1 MEYVLDESGRQKF
14 LKLLADR
21 PALELVEA
29 SQALLHRLGVG
40 SDIKGVLGALPRHA
54 RHIRGAPH
62 EDVSVGAEKI
72 DEHHFLFAVEGGADL
87 QRLVVGVARVKGH
100 LLDTLGR
107 FEAPGVSVRG
117 VQGLACH
124 FVEGGCEGLVL
135 RLSLRVLNAADIALV
150 GVLERGADSIFSL
163 R

>member
-1 MEYVLDESGRQKF
+1 MGYLFDESGRQKF
-14 LKLLADR
+14 LQLLTDR

-40 SDIKGVLGALPRHA
+40 SDIKGVLGDLPRYA

-87 QRLVVGVARVKGH
+87 QCLVVVVARVKGH
-100 LLDTLGR
+100 LLDTLGG
-107 FEAPGVSVRG
+107 FEASYMSVRG
-117 VQGLACH
+117 VQGLAYH
-124 FVEGGCEGLVL
+124 FVDPA
-135 RLSLRVLNAADIALV
+135 SSA
-150 GVLERGADSIFSL
+150 
-163 R
+163 

>member
-1 MEYVLDESGRQKF
+1 MEYLFDESGCQKF
-14 LKLLADR
+14 LQLLADR
-21 PALELVEA
+21 SALELVEA

-40 SDIKGVLGALPRHA
+40 SDIKRVLGDLPRYA
-54 RHIRGAPH
+54 RHIRGAPR

-72 DEHHFLFAVEGGADL
+72 DEHHFLLAVEGGADL
-87 QRLVVGVARVKGH
+87 QRLVVVLARVKGH
-100 LLDTLGR
+100 LLDALGG

-135 RLSLRVLNAADIALV
+135 CLSLRALNALNVALV
-150 GVLERGADSIFSL
+150 GVLE
-163 R
+163 